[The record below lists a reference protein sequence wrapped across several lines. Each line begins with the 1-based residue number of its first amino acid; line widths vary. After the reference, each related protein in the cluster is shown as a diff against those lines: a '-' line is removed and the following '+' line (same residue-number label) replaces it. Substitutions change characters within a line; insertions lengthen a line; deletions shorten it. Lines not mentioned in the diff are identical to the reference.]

1 MTLINVLV
9 TEERDAPRLDPCYIT
24 TATCTALKK
33 GDKCEELQAFRAFR
47 DNYMKKDNNLEI
59 EIQEYYRI
67 APIIVNA
74 IDKCENKEQIYI
86 KIYNDYLAPAYEKI
100 RTGFNRDAYNIY
112 KTMVKDLCELYAPK
126 CIASY

>member
-1 MTLINVLV
+1 
-9 TEERDAPRLDPCYIT
+9 
-24 TATCTALKK
+24 
-33 GDKCEELQAFRAFR
+33 
-47 DNYMKKDNNLEI
+47 MKKDNNLEI